1 MDITLK
7 KLNLDN
13 GEEMAYREREGGEK
27 LLVLVHG
34 NMTSSKHWDLLMESL
49 PGKYKVYAPDL
60 RGFGASSYKN
70 EINSLHDFAK
80 DLKNFFDKLNL
91 KDFVLMGWST
101 GGGVALDF
109 AADNHEYVKKLILM
123 ESVGTKGYPIF
134 KKDEN
139 GKPIPGELL
148 STKEE
153 IANDPIQVL
162 PVLNAYE
169 NKDKDTMKMI
179 WNNTIY
185 TDNQPEPEKYDKY
198 LEDMFTQRNLVDV
211 DYALAHFNIS
221 NEHNGLEE
229 GNEKAE
235 KIKAPTLVLYGEN
248 DKVVTEQ
255 MAKDINNDIGDN
267 ATLKYLKN
275 CGHSPLIDD
284 LEQLKTMVIN
294 FIEE

>member
-1 MDITLK
+1 
-7 KLNLDN
+7 
-13 GEEMAYREREGGEK
+13 
-27 LLVLVHG
+27 
-34 NMTSSKHWDLLMESL
+34 
-49 PGKYKVYAPDL
+49 
-60 RGFGASSYKN
+60 
-70 EINSLHDFAK
+70 
-80 DLKNFFDKLNL
+80 
-91 KDFVLMGWST
+91 
-101 GGGVALDF
+101 
-109 AADNHEYVKKLILM
+109 M

-153 IANDPIQVL
+153 IANDPVQVL

-185 TDNQPEPEKYDKY
+185 TDNQPSPEKYDEY
-198 LEDMFTQRNLVDV
+198 LEDMFTQRNLVYV

-221 NEHNGLEE
+221 NENNGLED
-229 GNEKAE
+229 GNGKAE

-255 MAKDINNDIGDN
+255 MAKDINNDIGAN
-267 ATLKYLKN
+267 AQLKYLKN

-284 LEQLKTMVIN
+284 LDQLLENILN
-294 FIEE
+294 FID

>member
-1 MDITLK
+1 MEFTLDSV
-7 KLNLDN
+7 NLPN
-13 GEEMAYREREGGEK
+13 GEK
-27 LLVLVHG
+27 LGYRKKDGGENLLILLHG
-34 NMTSSKHWDLLMESL
+34 NMTSSKHWDILMKSMPE
-49 PGKYKVYAPDL
+49 KFTIYAPDL
-60 RGFGASSYKN
+60 RGFGISSYN
-70 EINSLHDFAK
+70 QEINSLHDFSE
-80 DLKNFFDKLNL
+80 DLKLFCDKLDL
-91 KDFVLMGWST
+91 KGFNLMGWST
-101 GGGVALDF
+101 GGGVAMDF
-109 AADNHEYVKKLILM
+109 AADNSKYVKKLILM

-148 STKEE
+148 STKKE
-153 IANDPIQVL
+153 IASDPVQVL

-169 NKDKDTMKMI
+169 NKDKETMKMI

-185 TDNQPEPEKYDKY
+185 TDNQPDPEKYDEY

-229 GNEKAE
+229 GNGKAE

-255 MAKDINNDIGDN
+255 MAKDIESDIGEN
-267 ATLKYLKN
+267 AKLKYLQN

-284 LEQLKTMVIN
+284 LDQLLNKILK
-294 FIEE
+294 FLD

>member
-1 MDITLK
+1 
-7 KLNLDN
+7 
-13 GEEMAYREREGGEK
+13 
-27 LLVLVHG
+27 
-34 NMTSSKHWDLLMESL
+34 
-49 PGKYKVYAPDL
+49 
-60 RGFGASSYKN
+60 
-70 EINSLHDFAK
+70 
-80 DLKNFFDKLNL
+80 
-91 KDFVLMGWST
+91 
-101 GGGVALDF
+101 
-109 AADNHEYVKKLILM
+109 
-123 ESVGTKGYPIF
+123 
-134 KKDEN
+134 
-139 GKPIPGELL
+139 
-148 STKEE
+148 
-153 IANDPIQVL
+153 
-162 PVLNAYE
+162 
-169 NKDKDTMKMI
+169 MKMI

-185 TDNQPEPEKYDKY
+185 TDNQPEPEKYDEY

-221 NEHNGLEE
+221 NEHNGLEK
-229 GNEKAE
+229 GNKKAE